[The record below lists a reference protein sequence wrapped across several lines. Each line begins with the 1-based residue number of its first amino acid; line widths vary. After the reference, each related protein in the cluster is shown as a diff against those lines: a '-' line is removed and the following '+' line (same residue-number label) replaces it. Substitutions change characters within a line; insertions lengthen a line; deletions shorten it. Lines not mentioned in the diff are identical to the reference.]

1 MMKLKQLTRIF
12 CAIPCGILLALLIS
26 GCQTPAPQRVYVE
39 MEPQRVYVERTVPIQ
54 VEVADTRVPLTIAT
68 IQRLAETGMTDISQ
82 FQLLLF
88 GRVILEREYTT
99 PITSRE
105 PDGRLLFENVH
116 VRKEVIINDQ
126 TEGQAVRGEERN
138 GELLLAVSFDDGDDF
153 LVFSS
158 KVDEPDSFFSLRYDT
173 GGGTIPLTGDER
185 GTLEFAGAQYRLR
198 YTGNRAPYLMIRL
211 ALSDVDRLTTR
222 ILEGRRVR

>member
-1 MMKLKQLTRIF
+1 MKVKKLTRIF
-12 CAIPCGILLALLIS
+12 CAIFLAFLIS

-68 IQRLAETGMTDISQ
+68 IQRLAETSMTDISQ

-99 PITSRE
+99 PIASRA

-126 TEGQAVRGEERN
+126 TQGQAVRGEERN
-138 GELLLAVSFDDGDDF
+138 GELLLAVSFDDGDDV

-158 KVDEPDSFFSLRYDT
+158 RIDEPDAFFSLRYDT
-173 GGGTIPLTGDER
+173 GSIPLSGDER
-185 GTLEFAGAQYRLR
+185 GTLEFAGEQYRLR
-198 YTGNRAPYLMIRL
+198 YTGNRAPYLLIRL
-211 ALSDVDRLTTR
+211 TLSDVDRLTTR
-222 ILEGRRVR
+222 ILEGRRVH